1 MDLEVIKTTPVLE
14 PQAQLDIGANFTL
27 RNPEGAKAHGHLSGR
42 DPVTGAKKWEVM
54 FPEPPLASLLATGG
68 NLVFVPDP
76 RGMLRAYNAE
86 TGQELW
92 SHNNGIGHNG
102 GIISYAAKGKQY
114 IAVATGWG
122 SLVGDEFGALFG
134 EPYKSMPKDSGA
146 IVVFTLE

>member
-1 MDLEVIKTTPVLE
+1 MDPELNKPPPVLE

-27 RNPEGAKAHGHLSGR
+27 RNPEGAKAHGHLSAR

-76 RGMLRAYNAE
+76 RGMLRAYDAQSGKE
-86 TGQELW
+86 VW

-102 GIISYAAKGKQY
+102 GVISFAAKGKQD
-114 IAVATGWG
+114 IAAAPGR
-122 SLVGDEFGALFG
+122 
-134 EPYKSMPKDSGA
+134 
-146 IVVFTLE
+146 